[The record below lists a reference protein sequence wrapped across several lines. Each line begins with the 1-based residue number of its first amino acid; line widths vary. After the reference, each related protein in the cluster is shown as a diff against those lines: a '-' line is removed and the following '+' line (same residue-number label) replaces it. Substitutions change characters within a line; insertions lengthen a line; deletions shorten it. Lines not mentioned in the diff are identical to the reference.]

1 MLHSLLPLCLL
12 LPQAPSA
19 KEQKTIFEIHSLQHL
34 CGSRAGL
41 ETPIWGTM
49 LRAPTDDRRVDL
61 IGVTEP
67 SERFEPDRIVQ
78 MLNQLNAADVEQ
90 NRLMLS
96 TQGDCL
102 MVFGAEDGV
111 TRVRQ
116 QFEEASAVL
125 MRPLQ
130 VEVCAWD
137 ATDREIPSA
146 ILGPREYAQFTAGL
160 VPLWRCLDTTTNNNA
175 VSMNR
180 ERWTRYTR
188 NLNAEVAQKQS
199 ISLPVT
205 DAFGEGGRVVVRP
218 HLLLGGDDLVLHVQ
232 FGLAQRRGVVRIVP
246 IGMPGAA
253 DLEMPLLE
261 TAYGGCSG
269 RIVNG
274 GALVVGLRGSAASG
288 GQVAITVHVT
298 ARTPPV
304 ARPPAGLA
312 VFPCGALLS
321 TALLQRF
328 DPPCFPKRPETDSS
342 MEPTQGFGCL
352 TEDNLIHLV
361 QAALGQAGEGL
372 EIQVSHGLLFVRCEA
387 QQASV
392 IETLVTGLQ
401 DRLLRTVTVRH
412 VGRLLPIE
420 GDTPETAQK
429 SHPLLHE
436 ITAPTLLGR
445 ELTIARILETN
456 VVQDLQ
462 AAIAQEAALLDPV
475 VAELRLGT
483 WLQARVAP
491 QGSGLHLLLR
501 TTSAGAPIPMTRSVQ
516 PGGGI
521 LMLTDMASCGTSHDG
536 PVVAG
541 QAIEHG
547 DGPATIIEGRTYRSV
562 LVTTISQ

>member
-19 KEQKTIFEIHSLQHL
+19 KEQKMVFEIHALQHL
-34 CGSRAGL
+34 CGPRAAL
-41 ETPIWGTM
+41 EPPIWGTM
-49 LRAPTDDRRVDL
+49 LHAPIDDRRVDL

-67 SERFEPDRIVQ
+67 NALFDTDRIHSLLRD
-78 MLNQLNAADVEQ
+78 LNGVDCEQ
-90 NRLMLS
+90 GRLMFRFWNDSLF
-96 TQGDCL
+96 
-102 MVFGAEDGV
+102 VFGVEDGV
-111 TRVRQ
+111 ARVRQ
-116 QFEEASAVL
+116 QLEEASAMLV
-125 MRPLQ
+125 RPLQ

-146 ILGPREYAQFTAGL
+146 ILGPREYAQFAGTFT
-160 VPLWRCLDTTTNNNA
+160 PLWRCVDTTTNNSA
-175 VSMNR
+175 VSMSR
-180 ERWTRYTR
+180 ERWTRYTYDV
-188 NLNAEVAQKQS
+188 NAEVAQKQS

-205 DAFGEGGRVVVRP
+205 DTFGEGGRVVVRP

-232 FGLAQRRGVVRIVP
+232 FGLAQRRGVVRTVP

-269 RIVNG
+269 RIMNG

-288 GQVAITVHVT
+288 GQVAITVRVT
-298 ARTPPV
+298 ARTPP
-304 ARPPAGLA
+304 APKPPSGLA

-328 DPPCFPKRPETDSS
+328 DLPCFPKRDVTDSS
-342 MEPTQGFGCL
+342 LEPAPGFGCFAEADL
-352 TEDNLIHLV
+352 LSLV
-361 QAALGQAGEGL
+361 QTALGQAAEGL
-372 EIQVSHGLLFVRCEA
+372 ELDINRGLLFVRCQA
-387 QQASV
+387 PQASA
-392 IETLVTGLQ
+392 IETLLTGLQ
-401 DRLLRTVTVRH
+401 ERLLKTVTVRH

-420 GDTPETAQK
+420 GDTPEQAQK

-462 AAIAQEAALLDPV
+462 AAIAQEAALLDPI

-483 WLQARVAP
+483 WMQARIAP
-491 QGSGLHLLLR
+491 QGTGLHLLLR
-501 TTSAGAPIPMTRSVQ
+501 TTSAGAPIPTARSVM

-536 PVVAG
+536 PATPG

-547 DGPATIIEGRTYRSV
+547 DGPATVIEGRSYRSV
-562 LVTTISQ
+562 LVTMISP

>member
-12 LPQAPSA
+12 LPQTPSA
-19 KEQKTIFEIHSLQHL
+19 KEQRTVFEIHSLQHL
-34 CGSRAGL
+34 CGARAGL

-61 IGVTEP
+61 IGVTE
-67 SERFEPDRIVQ
+67 SNGLFEPDYILQ
-78 MLNQLNAADVEQ
+78 MLQQLNAADREQ
-90 NRLMLS
+90 GRLMLS
-96 TQGDCL
+96 VHGDCL
-102 MVFGAEDGV
+102 EVFGAEDGV
-111 TRVRQ
+111 VRVRQ
-116 QFEEASAVL
+116 QLEEASAVL

-146 ILGPREYAQFTAGL
+146 ILGPREYAQFAGSFA
-160 VPLWRCLDTTTNNNA
+160 PLWRCVDTTTNNNA
-175 VSMNR
+175 VSMSR

-188 NLNAEVAQKQS
+188 DVNAEVAQKQS

-232 FGLAQRRGVVRIVP
+232 FGLAQRRGVVRTVP

-288 GQVAITVHVT
+288 GQVAITVRVT

-304 ARPPAGLA
+304 AKPPAGLA

-328 DPPCFPKRPETDSS
+328 ELPCFPKRSETDSS
-342 MEPTQGFGCL
+342 LEPTQGFGSLAEDDL
-352 TEDNLIHLV
+352 TNLV
-361 QAALGQAGEGL
+361 QTALGQAAEGL
-372 EIQVSHGLLFVRCEA
+372 ALEVRQGLLFVRCEA
-387 QQASV
+387 PQASA
-392 IETLVTGLQ
+392 IETLLTGLQ
-401 DRLLRTVTVRH
+401 ERLLKTVTIRH

-420 GDTPETAQK
+420 GDTAEQAHK

-462 AAIAQEAALLDPV
+462 AAIAQEAAMLDPV
-475 VAELRLGT
+475 LAELRLGT

-491 QGSGLHLLLR
+491 QGAGLHLLLR

-536 PVVAG
+536 PAVAG